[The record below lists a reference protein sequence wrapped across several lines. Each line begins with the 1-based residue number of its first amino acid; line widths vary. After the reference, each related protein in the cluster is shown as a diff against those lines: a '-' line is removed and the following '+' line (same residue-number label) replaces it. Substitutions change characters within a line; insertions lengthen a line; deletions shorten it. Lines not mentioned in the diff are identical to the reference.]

1 MARHKT
7 KSRSREASGRRRS
20 VRSLSSASRRP
31 SRPRQMHEVRPGLF
45 IGSLR
50 AAEDRRLLA
59 AAGITHILTMNG
71 DRPCFPNSFRYEVKR
86 TKNEDRALL
95 LEYIP
100 KNIDFIRRALEEE
113 GPRGKVL
120 VHCTRGI
127 NRSGSMVVA
136 YLMWREGLSYERAL
150 QEARRAR
157 PQIEPRAGMIDQLRV
172 WEHILRYPDGLS
184 SKPNPSIASLVAPK
198 RVVAA
203 CMLPLLAS
211 VSSHQCSLTDVLPRI
226 LRHGKLLQF
235 SRTAFQAALET
246 VTRGNGEA
254 AEQARRFPDC
264 YLHAMAARQREKG
277 HLTPEEGQH
286 LADKRE
292 HEWLHSLAAQCRLW
306 GTGGGRRCPSGLT
319 ARRPLGRS
327 LFLPARPWPC
337 TPPVTDDLPVPPQG
351 HLTEGTPGR
360 LTRSPADPPSAHPRS
375 FSPSVS
381 ASFSVPNAV
390 HYLPCAPRQIPTP

>member
-306 GTGGGRRCPSGLT
+306 GTGEDGAVPRASPPVVRWDGHSFSQRDHGP
-319 ARRPLGRS
+319 ARRRS
-327 LFLPARPWPC
+327 R
-337 TPPVTDDLPVPPQG
+337 TTS
-351 HLTEGTPGR
+351 
-360 LTRSPADPPSAHPRS
+360 RSRRKA
-375 FSPSVS
+375 
-381 ASFSVPNAV
+381 
-390 HYLPCAPRQIPTP
+390 I